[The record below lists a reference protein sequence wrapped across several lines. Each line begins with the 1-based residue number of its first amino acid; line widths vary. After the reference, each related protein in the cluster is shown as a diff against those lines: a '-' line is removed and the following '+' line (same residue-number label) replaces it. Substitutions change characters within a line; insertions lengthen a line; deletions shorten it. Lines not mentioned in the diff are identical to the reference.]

1 MTLSL
6 EPVDPAEVG
15 MSAKHLRWADELMQ
29 RQYDEGRSPMLAAI
43 VARHGRV
50 VFARA
55 LGDQRP
61 GGPPLTLDSVFPL
74 ASNGK
79 PMTAATLMALVER
92 GRVGF
97 TEPVVTVLPELSV
110 NDNDEVLL
118 HHLLTHT
125 AGWDDDELM
134 TRLGEAV
141 AGGVLEPPEGRDVL
155 THLFLTA
162 VWDAPRARPAGELMH
177 YSNFHYTLISE
188 IIRRATGGTLDAAM
202 RELLFD
208 PVGMTSSAVIVP
220 DDLLPRLIERPEGI
234 PHAPGHAGTVL
245 AHADPLWTQSD
256 DGGSG
261 VHTSPVDNLRFL
273 EMIRNG
279 GMVGEER
286 VLSDAAV
293 RAMTTNQIPGVSAK
307 FGWSTLAEASW
318 GYGFSVGGADPNPR
332 FRGGTTARGALR
344 HGGAGGISSWIDPS
358 LGITGVY
365 YDLLTE
371 GDEFRGPVSWAAERF
386 EDVVTSSVID

>member
-1 MTLSL
+1 MTLEL
-6 EPVDPAEVG
+6 DPVDPAEMG
-15 MSAKHLRWADELMQ
+15 MSTEHLRWADELMQ
-29 RQYDEGRSPMLAAI
+29 RQFDEGRSPMLAAI

-50 VFARA
+50 VFTKT
-55 LGDQRP
+55 LGDHRP
-61 GGPPLTLDSVFPL
+61 GGPPLTLDSMFPL

-79 PMTAATLMALVER
+79 PMTAATLLAVVER
-92 GRVGF
+92 GLVGL
-97 TEPVVTVLPELSV
+97 TDPAEAYLPELAG
-110 NDNDEVLL
+110 NGNGDVLV

-134 TRLGEAV
+134 TRLGEIV
-141 AGGVLEPPEGRDVL
+141 AGGALDPPEGRDVL

-162 VWDAPRARPAGELMH
+162 VWDAPRARPAGELMQ

-188 IIRRATGGTLDAAM
+188 IIRRATGGTLHAAM
-202 RELLFD
+202 RELVFD
-208 PVGMTSSAVIVP
+208 PADMTRSAVIVP
-220 DDLLPRLIERPEGI
+220 DDLVPRVVERPPGI
-234 PHAPGHAGTVL
+234 PHSPGHPNTVL
-245 AHADPLWTQSD
+245 AHADPLWTKSD

-279 GMVGEER
+279 GMVGDQR
-286 VLSDAAV
+286 VLSGAAV

-318 GYGFSVGGADPNPR
+318 GYGFSVGGADPSPR

-344 HGGAGGISSWIDPS
+344 HGGAGGISSWVDPS

-371 GDEFRGPVSWAAERF
+371 GDESRGPVSWAAERF
-386 EDVVTSSVID
+386 EDVITASVVD